1 MKILRSTCALW
12 SLLGLA
18 LLCSA
23 AEAPPP
29 PVLDV
34 VGLSPVRVVE
44 VLDGARVSVQLQDM
58 TVTVRLLGVAAP
70 DANSPN
76 PLLARN
82 GAAARTA
89 LQELLSSEEVVLDP
103 DPERPRNM
111 RGPRWPEPDKDG
123 ILSAHLWRVSDG
135 LLINSELIR
144 SGVAYYNSNS
154 SKRQQ
159 YVRWYSW
166 CQRQARD
173 AQLGVWSG
181 EKLVAAGLPPARG
194 GGPLPPSSSG
204 MPDINIPGLVRES
217 DLNKPV
223 QEAEFKGDLDPAAV
237 LPSGIKLDR
246 ASAKVV
252 SQQRE
257 SWDFSWRAGIKS
269 SSSRRAT
276 LNVTVRFLD
285 KDGYILAESSETGV
299 SVPARSAVEA
309 RGTRNIP
316 ADAAAR
322 VSSISVLIERA
333 S

>member
-1 MKILRSTCALW
+1 MDIRPRCCV
-12 SLLGLA
+12 LLVLLCLA

-29 PVLDV
+29 PTLDT
-34 VGLSPVRVVE
+34 VGLIPVRVVDI
-44 VLDGARVSVQLQDM
+44 LDGSRISVEIQGQA
-58 TVTVRLLGVAAP
+58 VIVRLLGVAAP

-76 PLLARN
+76 TLLARN
-82 GAAARTA
+82 GKAARDSLTDL
-89 LQELLSSEEVVLDP
+89 LQGEEVVLDP
-103 DPERPRNM
+103 DPERPRNQ
-111 RGPRWPEPDKDG
+111 RGTRWPEQDKDG

-144 SGVAYYNSNS
+144 SGSVYYNSNS
-154 SKRQQ
+154 TKRQQ
-159 YVRWYSW
+159 YIRWYSW

-173 AQLGVWSG
+173 SQLGVWSG
-181 EKLVAAGLPPARG
+181 EKLVASGTPPRSSGGLLPPAG
-194 GGPLPPSSSG
+194 GS
-204 MPDINIPGLVRES
+204 MPEINIPGLRREG
-217 DLNKPV
+217 DLPATP
-223 QEAEFKGDLDPAAV
+223 EEIEFKGILDPAAV

-269 SSSRRAT
+269 TSSRRT
-276 LNVTVRFLD
+276 TVNVTVRFMD
-285 KDGYILAESSETGV
+285 KDGYILAETVETGV
-299 SVPARSAVEA
+299 SIPARSAVEA

-316 ADAAAR
+316 SDAARR
-322 VSSISVLIERA
+322 VSSITLLIERA